1 MLNRY
6 IYSLGQGITAANAS
20 TKKPKRGERN
30 AFSVMSAKRTVTEL
44 KSISSVMSL
53 TKRLMVALTSFIP
66 SVTNM
71 RKENQLKKII
81 ISLIIVSLKLKVVR
95 TGYENFHACQLWN
108 ICI

>member
-71 RKENQLKKII
+71 RKENQLKKINR
-81 ISLIIVSLKLKVVR
+81 LIIVSLKLKVVR

-108 ICI
+108 VCI